1 MSREH
6 ENTPNDYDDFG
17 VPAVDP
23 KLVKILAVDDNEAL
37 RYSLVRSLRDAGYQV
52 TEARNGAE
60 ALAGAADLPDL
71 ITLDVNLPDMH
82 GFEVCRQIKSNPAT
96 AHIPVLH
103 LSSTFVEPD
112 ARVQGL
118 ASGADAYLA
127 EPIDRGELV
136 ATVAALLRLKS
147 AETMARQH
155 AVIAESARHELA
167 QINETLEKRVGERT
181 AELKE
186 ANEGLRELS
195 TRLLQTQ
202 DDERKRIARGLHD
215 SVGQLLAAIQMNNGT
230 IEKEVSKLGPVA
242 VRALRENR
250 SLVDQVMQSIR
261 TISHLLHPPL
271 LDELGIRSALG
282 WYVEEFARR
291 SGIEVK
297 LECGSSVGRFSPE
310 LETAIFRVVQES
322 LGNVHRHSGSSTA
335 TIRLT
340 KKGRQVY
347 LEVSDSGCGI
357 PAEKLGHRTGIG
369 IRGMRERVTQMGGTL
384 QIDSTKAGTTLKAV
398 FPEQKKNM
406 EMNAAEKH

>member
-1 MSREH
+1 MLRER
-6 ENTPNDYDDFG
+6 EKTSDSFDEFG
-17 VPAVDP
+17 VPSIDP

-52 TEARNGAE
+52 VEARTGAE
-60 ALAGAADLPDL
+60 ALAAAAELPDL

-136 ATVAALLRLKS
+136 ATVAALLRLKT
-147 AETMARQH
+147 AEMMARQH
-155 AVIAESARHELA
+155 AAVAESARLELA

-230 IEKEVSKLGPVA
+230 IEKEVPKLSPAA

-282 WYVEEFARR
+282 WYVEEFGRR
-291 SGIEVK
+291 SGIEVE
-297 LECGSSVGRFSPE
+297 LECGASVGRFSPE

-335 TIRLT
+335 TVRLS
-340 KKGRQVY
+340 KKGNQVY
-347 LEVSDSGCGI
+347 LQVSDCGRGI

-369 IRGMRERVTQMGGTL
+369 IAECV
-384 QIDSTKAGTTLKAV
+384 
-398 FPEQKKNM
+398 
-406 EMNAAEKH
+406 NALLS